1 MRDIVLTLIIVG
13 LLPFCFVKPWI
24 GALVWAW
31 LGYMNPHHLTWGFAY
46 RVPWAQMVAIAT
58 LAGVLF
64 TRDRRPLPKVA
75 EMYLLW
81 ALFAIFTLS
90 PLVIAVYPEDAWVLF
105 DPIWKTLLMVFVS
118 LLLLQDPQRF
128 RALVLVIALSIG
140 FFGLKGGVW
149 AVLTGGQFRVMG
161 PPESTIGDNNA
172 ISLALNMM
180 LPFYF
185 FLRQA
190 EERKW
195 MRGLWLA
202 IFVFSIISVL
212 SSYSRGAIL
221 GLGVVLMLLV
231 FRNKRIIAGT
241 LLLALGVGVA
251 LTALPDKW
259 FGRME
264 TIQTYEQDK
273 SANLRLQSWT
283 LAWRIALDKPIL
295 GGGFAIFDKRTY
307 SEYVPEFPA
316 TGNVAHNNFLQIL
329 AEHGFLGLGVYVA
342 LIVVCMVSL
351 RRLSNRA
358 RSDPSIAWVG
368 RYAVMI
374 EVGMVGY
381 VVTGLFVSKSYFD
394 LFYSF
399 VAMTILL
406 KQLVLDH
413 ERRVRRVSPGWRV
426 RYDSGKGGPLP
437 ASEKPVAV
445 T

>member
-1 MRDIVLTLIIVG
+1 MRDILLTLIIVG
-13 LLPFCFVKPWI
+13 LLPFCFTRPWI

-31 LGYMNPHHLTWGFAY
+31 LGYMNPHKLTWGFAY
-46 RVPWAQMVAIAT
+46 SLPFAQIVAVAT
-58 LAGVLF
+58 LAGLLF
-64 TRDRRPLPKVA
+64 TKDRRPLPKVA
-75 EMYLLW
+75 EVYLL
-81 ALFAIFTLS
+81 LVLLGIFTIS

-105 DPIWKTLLMVFVS
+105 DPIWKTFLMVFVS
-118 LLLLQDPQRF
+118 LLLLQDPQRL

-140 FFGLKGGVW
+140 YFGLKGGVW
-149 AVLTGGQFRVMG
+149 AVLTGGQYRVMG
-161 PPESTIGDNNA
+161 PPESALGDNNA
-172 ISLALNMM
+172 IALALNMM
-180 LPFYF
+180 LPFFF

-195 MRGLWLA
+195 MRHLWLA
-202 IFVFSIISVL
+202 IFVFSIIAVV

-221 GLGVVLMLLV
+221 GLCVVLMVLV

-241 LLLALGVGVA
+241 VLLALGIGVG
-251 LTALPDKW
+251 LMTLPDKW

-264 TIQTYEQDK
+264 TIQTYEQDN
-273 SANLRLQSWT
+273 SANLRFQSWT

-307 SEYVPEFPA
+307 QEYVPEFPA

-329 AEHGFLGLGVYVA
+329 AEHGFFGLGVYVV

-358 RSDPSIAWVG
+358 RSDPSIAWIG
-368 RYAVMI
+368 RYALMI

-413 ERRVRRVSPGWRV
+413 ERRVRQASPGWNV
-426 RYDSGKGGPLP
+426 RYDSGNRSPVP
-437 ASEKPVAV
+437 ASDKPVPV